1 MSILQATAV
10 TKDYSGRTGVGNRVL
25 RGVDLAVEAGQFV
38 AVMGPSGSGKTTL
51 LNILSGMDRPTSG
64 SVSVSGHDIS
74 AMTEKDLAALR
85 LRRLGFVF
93 QSPHLMR
100 TLSLLDN
107 VVLPGFLAGDEP
119 RAEIVARGRA
129 LMDDMGI
136 ADLAKSDVTQVSGG
150 QLQRAGICRALINEP
165 EILIGD
171 EPTGALNSA
180 AAAQILDILDRVR
193 SRGTTVVLVTHDPA
207 VAVRALS
214 PAIPP
219 WPTSCVPPWAT
230 ASGWAARP
238 TATGMQTRAAP
249 RTARAKTG
257 TKSPD
262 PCRARRHG
270 RPVLHDP
277 RGVVLPRIR
286 ALLALPCLPGRAAL
300 PAHGRCQHRDEWIHV

>member
-1 MSILQATAV
+1 MSADAPGRDPVNLGNRGAGEEPAGSAPRSERRHAGDKHRQLSEETAMSILQATAV

-51 LNILSGMDRPTSG
+51 LNILSGMDRPTGG

-207 VAVRALS
+207 VAVRADRVVLLVDGRVVEDV
-214 PAIPP
+214 
-219 WPTSCVPPWAT
+219 TL
-230 ASGWAARP
+230 GRYEAARS
-238 TATGMQTRAAP
+238 AE
-249 RTARAKTG
+249 RTEAVSALLSR
-257 TKSPD
+257 
-262 PCRARRHG
+262 
-270 RPVLHDP
+270 
-277 RGVVLPRIR
+277 RGV
-286 ALLALPCLPGRAAL
+286 
-300 PAHGRCQHRDEWIHV
+300 

>member
-193 SRGTTVVLVTHDPA
+193 SRGTTVV
-207 VAVRALS
+207 
-214 PAIPP
+214 
-219 WPTSCVPPWAT
+219 TSG
-230 ASGWAARP
+230 SKSS
-238 TATGMQTRAAP
+238 TGA
-249 RTARAKTG
+249 
-257 TKSPD
+257 
-262 PCRARRHG
+262 
-270 RPVLHDP
+270 
-277 RGVVLPRIR
+277 
-286 ALLALPCLPGRAAL
+286 
-300 PAHGRCQHRDEWIHV
+300 

>member
-207 VAVRALS
+207 VAVGALRGGPFRRAHGGGLGAPVAQGGVRRAG
-214 PAIPP
+214 PAIPCGP
-219 WPTSCVPPWAT
+219 PRPEQGWTPGRSSESGRSSC
-230 ASGWAARP
+230 
-238 TATGMQTRAAP
+238 AP
-249 RTARAKTG
+249 RSRTG
-257 TKSPD
+257 AFIT
-262 PCRARRHG
+262 REFGGRR
-270 RPVLHDP
+270 P
-277 RGVVLPRIR
+277 RRF
-286 ALLALPCLPGRAAL
+286 
-300 PAHGRCQHRDEWIHV
+300 

>member
-207 VAVRALS
+207 VAVRADRVVLLVDGRVVEDV
-214 PAIPP
+214 
-219 WPTSCVPPWAT
+219 TL
-230 ASGWAARP
+230 GRDEAARS
-238 TATGMQTRAAP
+238 AE
-249 RTARAKTG
+249 RTEAVSALLSR
-257 TKSPD
+257 
-262 PCRARRHG
+262 
-270 RPVLHDP
+270 
-277 RGVVLPRIR
+277 RGV
-286 ALLALPCLPGRAAL
+286 
-300 PAHGRCQHRDEWIHV
+300 

>member
-107 VVLPGFLAGDEP
+107 VVLPGFL
-119 RAEIVARGRA
+119 
-129 LMDDMGI
+129 MDDMGI

-207 VAVRALS
+207 VAVRADRVLVLVDGKITDDV
-214 PAIPP
+214 ALGRYTTDAAAERTVRV
-219 WPTSCVPPWAT
+219 TSLL
-230 ASGWAARP
+230 AS
-238 TATGMQTRAAP
+238 
-249 RTARAKTG
+249 
-257 TKSPD
+257 
-262 PCRARRHG
+262 
-270 RPVLHDP
+270 
-277 RGVVLPRIR
+277 RGV
-286 ALLALPCLPGRAAL
+286 
-300 PAHGRCQHRDEWIHV
+300 